1 MRAQRALMI
10 LDIVYD
16 FLCPWC
22 FVGKRHLDI
31 AIERVKPA
39 ALTIRWHQYM
49 LYPDFDRG
57 GHDFLAFFRQ
67 KYGDEL
73 RVPMWD
79 AIRAVA
85 EPVGID
91 FAFERITRG
100 PASVDGHRLVRMLA
114 RERPGSEAALIEHIA
129 SSFFEDALVIDDAFL
144 IDAGERFG
152 LPRDAV
158 AALLASEDDI
168 EPLFRE
174 TEAWRAQGVTSMPC
188 YFADG
193 RRVLAGGT
201 SISGFEDVL
210 RG

>member
-1 MRAQRALMI
+1 MI

-22 FVGKRHLDI
+22 LVGKRHLDI
-31 AIERVKPA
+31 AIDRVRPA
-39 ALTIRWHQYM
+39 DLTIRWHQYM

-73 RVPMWD
+73 RVPMWA

-85 EPVGID
+85 APVGIH

-100 PASVDGHRLVRMLA
+100 PASIDGHRLVRRLA
-114 RERPGSEAALIEHIA
+114 RERPGQEAALIEHIA
-129 SSFFEDALVIDDAFL
+129 SSFFEDAKVIDDAFL

-152 LPRDAV
+152 LSRAVV
-158 AALLASEDDI
+158 AALLASEEDI
-168 EPLFRE
+168 APLFHE
-174 TEAWRAQGVTSMPC
+174 TEMWRAKGVTSMPC

-193 RRVLAGGT
+193 RRVMAGGT
-201 SISGFEDVL
+201 SVAGFKDML